1 MPAVMV
7 PDPTELF
14 PGALSADQLSLFGAD
29 EDRLQPPI
37 PSFTPDPEAIRRRL
51 HGLLTLARDAK
62 VMPWPERD
70 ARMWQTVFPQM
81 ANWLP
86 NEEAEQL
93 RFAFIQEFERLKA
106 AA

>member
-1 MPAVMV
+1 MQAPVRRFA
-7 PDPTELF
+7 PE
-14 PGALSADQLSLFGAD
+14 
-29 EDRLQPPI
+29 
-37 PSFTPDPEAIRRRL
+37 PEAIRRRL
-51 HGLLTLARDAK
+51 TALLDTARQAT

-86 NEEAEQL
+86 DEEAKQL
-93 RFAFIQEFERLKA
+93 RFAFAREIERLEA

>member
-1 MPAVMV
+1 MLAVMA

-14 PGALSADQLSLFGAD
+14 PDASSVDQLSLFGVG

-37 PSFTPDPEAIRRRL
+37 QRFTPDPEAIRKRL

-81 ANWLP
+81 TNWLP
-86 NEEAEQL
+86 DDEAEQL
-93 RFAFIQEFERLKA
+93 RFAFVQEIARLKA